1 MLFESQWCGDAIT
14 APVLVADDPED
25 EMLGGLGDR
34 MRSPTDLRLNQSG
47 EAPDR
52 CDLAKSPHRRRWMS
66 LLASLLGELR
76 SRMHRRREIR
86 CIDAAWALVDDR
98 TLTDIGT
105 SRLEVGYAMDARH
118 WADGIV

>member
-52 CDLAKSPHRRRWMS
+52 CNLAKSPNRRRWIPRRFS
-66 LLASLLGELR
+66 IFGELR
-76 SRMHRRREIR
+76 SRIHRGREIR
-86 CIDAAWALVDDR
+86 RMNAAWAMLDDR
-98 TLTDIGT
+98 TLNDIGT
-105 SRLEVGYAMDARH
+105 SRLEVEYAMDA
-118 WADGIV
+118 